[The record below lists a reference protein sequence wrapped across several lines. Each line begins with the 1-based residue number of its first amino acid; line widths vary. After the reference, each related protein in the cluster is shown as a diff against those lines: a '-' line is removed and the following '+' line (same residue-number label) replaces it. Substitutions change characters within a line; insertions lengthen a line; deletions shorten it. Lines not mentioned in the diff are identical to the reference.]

1 MLQCDSNIAKQLFLA
16 IFQGIFSQMDES
28 LTDTQ
33 ADETF
38 TDIQSALR
46 NMMTSSLQ
54 YFPPFISCVQVVQ
67 LNNIF
72 FRSKQTVLSPLHFS
86 LPLFL
91 TLFREEKV
99 LVL

>member
-1 MLQCDSNIAKQLFLA
+1 MWDQFIDFSFLLQCDSNIAKQLFLA

-72 FRSKQTVLSPLHFS
+72 FDLNRLCYRHY
-86 LPLFL
+86 
-91 TLFREEKV
+91 TLACPYF
-99 LVL
+99 